1 MKADFTSGSGMPEP
15 PQTPRFSSST
25 NKLLRDLDALA
36 PSTDIL
42 QMMQTLV
49 KFHGEYGSYAAKY
62 QGKAPSRPFQELIKF
77 LEQNQTF
84 LNFQKYSTKE
94 WIQVVTSIT
103 NTPDKDPYIN
113 SRMFL
118 LSGLFSEFE
127 NITQALPQPDAWHTK
142 CWELVTSLE
151 TELLQERKID
161 FVASL
166 TTHGRVLRENMRNDA
181 QEQQWEDHDTLISTE
196 NTADAPTQHDT
207 LSRKPLAT
215 YLANRLRFVYN
226 RDIQTN
232 GAFFMQIDGAW
243 GSGKSTLL
251 GFLERE
257 LEKAKNP
264 EKTKAD
270 RDWLV
275 VSFNAWENQ
284 RLDPPWWFLMNAV
297 YQEIS
302 AKVKAKSIRQ
312 WLVLWCKERLWR
324 WRMST
329 GYTIT
334 AILALT
340 MFVLSL
346 FYGGKLDSI
355 WIAQIVTFLGFVWS
369 TAKSLSANLPLA
381 NGSSKAA
388 QKFIEANSADPMH
401 KLSEHYRQMI
411 QEVGYPVAVFIDDLD
426 RCNRDY
432 GIKLLEGLQ
441 TIFRKAPVVYVIA
454 ADRRWLK
461 TMFEEQYETF
471 SDAIATVTKPFG
483 LVFLDKIFQ
492 LIVELPDISAAQKR
506 IYWESLLRPRKK
518 SDMAATEANVV
529 QEVQQ
534 APTLSEKLGLI
545 EQTKDPLKK
554 QLYREE
560 IVRTTAIHNEDTT
573 IKHNLMAFVDL
584 IEPNPR
590 AMKRLVNDIG
600 TAKAISILYDQHV
613 EEEQL
618 ILWTIL
624 KQQHPRL
631 AELLWENPALINTVL
646 TKEGIGQEFVEVL
659 KKQAV
664 RNLFNFSSE
673 EIAVKLDV
681 AFLQKMK
688 FQFAAP

>member
-181 QEQQWEDHDTLISTE
+181 QEQQWEDHDALISTE
-196 NTADAPTQHDT
+196 NTADAPTQYDT

-251 GFLERE
+251 GFLEKE
-257 LEKAKNP
+257 LEKGKNP
-264 EKTKAD
+264 QSTKSD

-302 AKVKAKSIRQ
+302 AKVRAKSISR
-312 WLVLWCKERLWR
+312 WLVLYCKERLWR

-329 GYTIT
+329 GYTLA
-334 AILALT
+334 AILALAV
-340 MFVLSL
+340 FVTSL
-346 FYGGKLDSI
+346 IYGGNLDSI

-369 TAKSLSANLPLA
+369 TAKSLSTSLPLA

-388 QKFIEANSADPMH
+388 QAFIEANSADPMQ
-401 KLSEHYRQMI
+401 KLSEHYRRMI
-411 QEVGYPVAVFIDDLD
+411 EEVGNPVAVFIDDLD

-471 SDAIATVTKPFG
+471 SEAIATVTKPFG

-518 SDMAATEANVV
+518 SDMAATEANVT
-529 QEVQQ
+529 QEVQG

-545 EQTKDPLKK
+545 EKTKDPLKK

-560 IVRTTAIHNEDTT
+560 IVRTTAIQNEDKT
-573 IKHNLMAFVDL
+573 IKHHLMAFVDL

-631 AELLWENPALINTVL
+631 AELLWENPERIQTIL
-646 TKEGIGQEFVEVL
+646 TTNGIGPEFVEVL
-659 KKQAV
+659 NKQAV
-664 RNLFNFSSE
+664 RNLFDFSSE

-688 FQFAAP
+688 FQFEEP